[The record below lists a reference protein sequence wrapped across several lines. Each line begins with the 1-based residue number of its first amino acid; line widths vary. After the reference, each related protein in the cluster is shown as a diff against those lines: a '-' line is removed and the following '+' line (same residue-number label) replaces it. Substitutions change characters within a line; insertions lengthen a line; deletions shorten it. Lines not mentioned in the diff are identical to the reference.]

1 MSKRIIYFACHYSSS
16 NHRWYS
22 SGGNTKVL
30 QTLRLLEKISE
41 YLIFINFTPKESN
54 KIIPNTI
61 NICSSFNKLIYSL
74 EILFSFLKIKKF
86 IKTKEELIVI
96 VYNPRFTS
104 LLFFISSILFLR
116 RPTLIVQ
123 VEDIPGARKNFFD
136 LIDKIS
142 FKILSIFANHI
153 LFASNGMLKKYQE
166 EYPRISNISIYPP
179 SLSSEFIN
187 KINKRKLPFRG
198 RYVNIIYAGGYNK
211 EKGIFDL
218 LEAFKEL
225 NLKNYKL
232 NVYGYFPNN
241 LKKRYSKNK
250 TIIFH
255 GFVSN
260 KELIKAYSKSDIV
273 VNPHRLIKDN
283 NYIFPCK
290 NIEIFASRAFPIVS
304 EFSVSGFDLLDIKD
318 LCTYKKT
325 IELKK
330 LIKNAPLIWE
340 RNFEKFENFS
350 NLILE
355 NYSEDK
361 ILNSLRKISEDLYNL

>member
-41 YLIFINFTPKESN
+41 YLIFINFTPKERN

-61 NICSSFNKLIYSL
+61 NICSSYSKLIYSL

-86 IKTKEELIVI
+86 INKKEKIIIV

-104 LLFFISSILFLR
+104 LLFFLSSILFFR
-116 RPTLIVQ
+116 KPTLILQ

-142 FKILSIFANHI
+142 FKVLSIFANHI

-166 EYPRISNISIYPP
+166 EYPRVSDISIYPP
-179 SLSSEFIN
+179 SLSHEFIK
-187 KINKRKLPFRG
+187 KINKRKPPFRG
-198 RYVNIIYAGGYNK
+198 KYINIIYAGGYNE

-218 LEAFKEL
+218 LEAFKEV

-232 NVYGYFPNN
+232 NVYGFFPNN
-241 LKKRYSKNK
+241 FKKRYSKNK

-255 GFVSN
+255 GFVSK
-260 KELIKAYSKSDIV
+260 KELIKAYSKCDIV
-273 VNPHRLIKDN
+273 VNPHQLINDN

-304 EFSVSGFDLLDIKD
+304 EFSISGFELLDIKD

-325 IELKK
+325 YELKK

-340 RNFEKFENFS
+340 RNVEKFENFS
-350 NLILE
+350 TMILE

-361 ILNSLRKISEDLYNL
+361 IFNNLQKIIEDL

>member
-41 YLIFINFTPKESN
+41 YLIFINLTPKERN

-61 NICSSFNKLIYSL
+61 NICSSHNKLIYSL
-74 EILFSFLKIKKF
+74 EILFSFLKIKKYL
-86 IKTKEELIVI
+86 KANEKLIII

-116 RPTLIVQ
+116 RPKLIVQ
-123 VEDIPGARKNFFD
+123 VEDIPGARNNFFD

-153 LFASNGMLKKYQE
+153 LFASNGMLKKYRE
-166 EYPRISNISIYPP
+166 EYPRLSNISIYPP
-179 SLSSEFIN
+179 SLSNEFIEI
-187 KINKRKLPFRG
+187 INKRKLPFG
-198 RYVNIIYAGGYNK
+198 GKYVNIIYAGGYTE

-218 LEAFKEL
+218 LKAFKEL

-241 LKKRYSKNK
+241 IKKRYSKNK

-260 KELIKAYSKSDIV
+260 QELIKSYSKSDIV
-273 VNPHRLIKDN
+273 VNPHRLINNN

-304 EFSVSGFDLLDIKD
+304 EFSISGFDLLDIKD
-318 LCTYKKT
+318 LCTYKKN
-325 IELKK
+325 IELKE

-340 RNFEKFENFS
+340 NNVEKFENFS
-350 NLILE
+350 KCILE

-361 ILNSLRKISEDLYNL
+361 IFNRLKKITDDL